1 MQDHGL
7 REQKQINPLI
17 IRLSRETGIPL
28 VVTND
33 THYIDK
39 EDARVQQV
47 LICIQTN
54 HTVGEETGLEFE
66 TQEFYLKSEEE
77 MRLLFPELPEAF
89 DNTVKI
95 AQRCNV
101 TFTFGETKLP
111 HFDVPGGRI
120 ILNTSRGCAKR
131 GSTHAMGSTHRRIIA
146 TACIMS

>member
-1 MQDHGL
+1 M
-7 REQKQINPLI
+7 P
-17 IRLSRETGIPL
+17 
-28 VVTND
+28 
-33 THYIDK
+33 
-39 EDARVQQV
+39 RVQQV

-101 TFTFGETKLP
+101 TFTFGETRLP
-111 HFDVPGGRI
+111 RF
-120 ILNTSRGCAKR
+120 
-131 GSTHAMGSTHRRIIA
+131 
-146 TACIMS
+146 